1 MRRLLT
7 GLTFLAVLLAF
18 GATPVAACIND
29 SEVVNAEREFQ
40 SQYADPQA
48 APAAPYTPAL
58 SVGEQVR
65 LYGPLT
71 LGGLLLVGA
80 FVQTWRRPGPRG

>member
-1 MRRLLT
+1 MRRLLS
-7 GLTFLAVLLAF
+7 FLLCLALALAF
-18 GATPVAACIND
+18 AVTPAAACIND
-29 SEVVNAEREFQ
+29 SEVLTAEREFQ
-40 SQYADPQA
+40 SQYADPPA
-48 APAAPYTPAL
+48 VPVAPNTSTP